1 MLNIGVIGY
10 GYWGPNLVRN
20 LVGIKGATLTKVCDL
35 DNVQLKKVKELYPWI
50 VTVNEYMNIL
60 EDKDIDAVIIATP
73 PETHFEIA
81 KKAMELG
88 KHVFVEKPITTDV
101 KDSEK
106 LVDLAASKKRVLM
119 VGHVFLYTGAVKKI
133 KEIIESGDIGKIL
146 HIRSTRLNL
155 GLFESGKDVVWN
167 IKRGKNVIWDFMPH
181 DISLILY
188 LLGNKTPKKIVA
200 TGNAHIEKGIEDTAF
215 VNLIFDDGV
224 NATISASW
232 LDAVKVREFTIIGSK
247 KMIVF
252 DDVEPL
258 QKVKIYNKGVESK
271 FNSFGE
277 WQTSFIYGDIFIPKV
292 DNTEPLRVELQHFVA
307 CIELGFKPLSDGDNG
322 LKVVEIIN
330 QIEDEVKK
338 CR

>member
-1 MLNIGVIGY
+1 MPLRTVEAGFFSSVFGDSAYIKNADPVTENSVPAANNLQNI
-10 GYWGPNLVRN
+10 
-20 LVGIKGATLTKVCDL
+20 TLL
-35 DNVQLKKVKELYPWI
+35 QANVSSAL
-50 VTVNEYMNIL
+50 IL

-101 KDSEK
+101 KDAEK

-200 TGNAHIEKGIEDTAF
+200 TGNAHIEKGIEDTVF

-252 DDVEPL
+252 DDV
-258 QKVKIYNKGVESK
+258 
-271 FNSFGE
+271 
-277 WQTSFIYGDIFIPKV
+277 
-292 DNTEPLRVELQHFVA
+292 
-307 CIELGFKPLSDGDNG
+307 
-322 LKVVEIIN
+322 
-330 QIEDEVKK
+330 
-338 CR
+338 